1 MCLGLILIFRLI
13 TAKHRVHIVSVT
25 FVIIIIIIIIT
36 FINIRPHAESIV
48 VCYYRYLT

>member
-25 FVIIIIIIIIT
+25 FVIIIIIIII
-36 FINIRPHAESIV
+36 NIRPHAESIV

>member
-25 FVIIIIIIIIT
+25 FVIIIIIIII
-36 FINIRPHAESIV
+36 INIRPHAESIV